1 MVIGRLMRRALPL
14 AALALK
20 LALKLAPGLA
30 LGLGGRFVASAHDR
44 VHADPRQTPVKPA
57 VTKSAY
63 DIPDLVKQL
72 QVPPDVFRGRVLW
85 IQRCALCHD
94 GVGQPSYHT
103 MGPWLDADTVKS
115 LGEPAVRAIIAA
127 GTARM
132 PEFRYDLDAQQVND
146 LLAFLKT
153 MTWKPTP
160 AELAV
165 KPGAGHGG
173 A

>member
-1 MVIGRLMRRALPL
+1 MVIRRLMRRALPL
-14 AALALK
+14 TALV
-20 LALKLAPGLA
+20 GLTTVGFA
-30 LGLGGRFVASAHDR
+30 QSR
-44 VHADPRQTPVKPA
+44 VDADPGQAPVKPA

-63 DIPDLVKQL
+63 DVPDLIKQL
-72 QVPPDVFRGRVLW
+72 RVPDAVFRGRVLW

-103 MGPWLDADTVKS
+103 MGPWLDADTVKG

-132 PEFRYDLDAQQVND
+132 PEFRYDLDVQQVKD
-146 LLAFLKT
+146 LLAFLET
-153 MTWKPTP
+153 VTWKPTP